1 MASSLAAGA
10 VRHLPRWP
18 RAPRVTAEDRRA
30 RAFDGDGV
38 AGGGRPGR
46 RPVPA
51 PSGGRQPRRPRPA
64 AVPVDGRVRGAEPR
78 HGRGAVAT
86 SDEGGRAPPD
96 GVALVE
102 TTTRTLGSPRAPDLP
117 MAPSEYPPFTLDPV
131 VPQTPHRANGRKPRW
146 RGLRIGKRLAAK
158 SSDPG
163 MALDGQ
169 YFHYVDKWLVALAR
183 LAAELPEDDPRRVRV
198 ATEAVHVVKDVHPH
212 FIEREPFINGPS
224 IDAFSAD
231 RDARQETRVGAPI
244 GVRWKI
250 NADASP
256 VVGLPRAR
264 PSSDAVSGSIAYGLV
279 DRAARAAGVRVPIE
293 HERGEMRRIARALSP
308 GVSLDAL
315 GWGLQAW
322 EAQWSR
328 ATTATP
334 SRRSGVRR
342 RGRRTLGRVRARR
355 AIAPRV
361 RPRRRGRPRANGP
374 AVPSVRRVLG
384 RGFRAWTTS
393 ATPPR
398 DSRETRRGASFAK
411 RSQRILS
418 TTLQRRASRGPR
430 PSPTTSPRS
439 TASCSPPRWT
449 PSRSRGARTTR
460 WRSTEPR
467 DERARDSREREKID
481 FFLFGKK
488 RFERLLEIF
497 SVSKMTRRVDP
508 RAPPRLRSPPP
519 RGPPLT

>member
-18 RAPRVTAEDRRA
+18 RAPRVTAEDRRDA
-30 RAFDGDGV
+30 RLLMETV
-38 AGGGRPGR
+38 YGRWRALPPGAR
-46 RPVPA
+46 FV
-51 PSGGRQPRRPRPA
+51 PRPLPPGEA
-64 AVPVDGRVRGAEPR
+64 AEAPGGQRRYLWTDAF
-78 HGRGAVAT
+78 AVLNLVTDAARCGDEG
-86 SDEGGRAPPD
+86 DEGGRAAALD
-96 GVALVE
+96 AALALVE

-183 LAAELPEDDPRRVRV
+183 LASELPEDDPRRVRV

-212 FIEREPFINGPS
+212 FIEREPFSNGPS

-322 EAQWSR
+322 EAQWLAR
-328 ATTATP
+328 DDADADAEADGRWAEFARDVR
-334 SRRSGVRR
+334 SRRAFDRVVAGDPARTGLPFRAYGAYLGARVSGVDDIGDAAAGLARDA
-342 RGRRTLGRVRARR
+342 ARR
-355 AIAPRV
+355 ELRKALAEDPFDDASKTGESGASPFSDDLTAINRV
-361 RPRRRGRPRANGP
+361 MLA
-374 AVPSVRRVLG
+374 
-384 RGFRAWTTS
+384 S
-393 ATPPR
+393 ALDPLAF
-398 DSRETRRGASFAK
+398 TRRADDPMAFD
-411 RSQRILS
+411 
-418 TTLQRRASRGPR
+418 RA
-430 PSPTTSPRS
+430 
-439 TASCSPPRWT
+439 
-449 PSRSRGARTTR
+449 AR
-460 WRSTEPR
+460 
-467 DERARDSREREKID
+467 
-481 FFLFGKK
+481 
-488 RFERLLEIF
+488 
-497 SVSKMTRRVDP
+497 
-508 RAPPRLRSPPP
+508 
-519 RGPPLT
+519 

>member
-1 MASSLAAGA
+1 
-10 VRHLPRWP
+10 
-18 RAPRVTAEDRRA
+18 
-30 RAFDGDGV
+30 
-38 AGGGRPGR
+38 
-46 RPVPA
+46 
-51 PSGGRQPRRPRPA
+51 
-64 AVPVDGRVRGAEPR
+64 
-78 HGRGAVAT
+78 
-86 SDEGGRAPPD
+86 
-96 GVALVE
+96 
-102 TTTRTLGSPRAPDLP
+102 
-117 MAPSEYPPFTLDPV
+117 MAPSEYPLFTLDPV

-183 LAAELPEDDPRRVRV
+183 LASELPEDDPRRVRV

-322 EAQWSR
+322 EAQWLARDDRDADADGAASGAEADGR
-328 ATTATP
+328 WAEFARDVR
-334 SRRSGVRR
+334 SRRAFDRVVAGDPARTGLPFRAYGAYLGARVSGVDDIGDAAAGLARDA
-342 RGRRTLGRVRARR
+342 ARR
-355 AIAPRV
+355 ELRKALAEDPFDDASKTGESGPSPFSDDLTAINRV
-361 RPRRRGRPRANGP
+361 MLA
-374 AVPSVRRVLG
+374 
-384 RGFRAWTTS
+384 S
-393 ATPPR
+393 ALDPLAF
-398 DSRETRRGASFAK
+398 TRRADDPMAFD
-411 RSQRILS
+411 
-418 TTLQRRASRGPR
+418 RA
-430 PSPTTSPRS
+430 
-439 TASCSPPRWT
+439 
-449 PSRSRGARTTR
+449 AR
-460 WRSTEPR
+460 
-467 DERARDSREREKID
+467 
-481 FFLFGKK
+481 
-488 RFERLLEIF
+488 
-497 SVSKMTRRVDP
+497 
-508 RAPPRLRSPPP
+508 
-519 RGPPLT
+519 

>member
-18 RAPRVTAEDRRA
+18 RAPRVTAEDRRDA
-30 RAFDGDGV
+30 RLLMETV
-38 AGGGRPGR
+38 YGRWRALPPGAR
-46 RPVPA
+46 FV
-51 PSGGRQPRRPRPA
+51 PRPLPPGEA
-64 AVPVDGRVRGAEPR
+64 AEAPGGQRRYLWTDAF
-78 HGRGAVAT
+78 AVLNLVTDAARCGDEG
-86 SDEGGRAPPD
+86 DEGGRAAALEAAL
-96 GVALVE
+96 ALVE

-183 LAAELPEDDPRRVRV
+183 LASELPEDDPRRVRV

-212 FIEREPFINGPS
+212 FIEREPFSNGPS

-264 PSSDAVSGSIAYGLV
+264 PSSDAISGSIAYGLV

-322 EAQWSR
+322 EAQWLARDDRDADAGGAASDAEADGR
-328 ATTATP
+328 WAEFARDVR
-334 SRRSGVRR
+334 SRRAFDRVVAGDPARTGLPFRAYGAYLGARVSGVDDIGDAAAGLARDA
-342 RGRRTLGRVRARR
+342 ARR
-355 AIAPRV
+355 ELRKALAEDPFDDGSKTGESGPSPFSDDLTAINRV
-361 RPRRRGRPRANGP
+361 MLA
-374 AVPSVRRVLG
+374 
-384 RGFRAWTTS
+384 S
-393 ATPPR
+393 ALDPLAF
-398 DSRETRRGASFAK
+398 TRRADDPMAFD
-411 RSQRILS
+411 
-418 TTLQRRASRGPR
+418 RA
-430 PSPTTSPRS
+430 
-439 TASCSPPRWT
+439 
-449 PSRSRGARTTR
+449 AR
-460 WRSTEPR
+460 
-467 DERARDSREREKID
+467 
-481 FFLFGKK
+481 
-488 RFERLLEIF
+488 
-497 SVSKMTRRVDP
+497 
-508 RAPPRLRSPPP
+508 
-519 RGPPLT
+519 

>member
-18 RAPRVTAEDRRA
+18 RAPRVTAEDRRDA
-30 RAFDGDGV
+30 RLLMETV
-38 AGGGRPGR
+38 YGRWRALPPGAR
-46 RPVPA
+46 FV
-51 PSGGRQPRRPRPA
+51 PRPLPAGEA
-64 AVPVDGRVRGAEPR
+64 AEAPGGQRRYLWTDAF
-78 HGRGAVAT
+78 AVLNLVTDAARCGDEG
-86 SDEGGRAPPD
+86 DEGGARPLEAAL
-96 GVALVE
+96 ALVE

-117 MAPSEYPPFTLDPV
+117 MAPSEYPLFTLDPV

-183 LAAELPEDDPRRVRV
+183 LASELPEDDPRRVRV

-322 EAQWSR
+322 EAQWLARDDRDADADGAASGAEADGR
-328 ATTATP
+328 WAEFARDVR
-334 SRRSGVRR
+334 SRRSTASSR
-342 RGRRTLGRVRARR
+342 
-355 AIAPRV
+355 
-361 RPRRRGRPRANGP
+361 RPRANGP
-374 AVPSVRRVLG
+374 AVPSVARAGRAGFGRGRHRRRRRRTRARPARAPSYAKRRRGSFRRRQRRRVGALALL
-384 RGFRAWTTS
+384 RRPHRDQPRHAAS
-393 ATPPR
+393 A
-398 DSRETRRGASFAK
+398 
-411 RSQRILS
+411 L
-418 TTLQRRASRGPR
+418 
-430 PSPTTSPRS
+430 
-439 TASCSPPRWT
+439 
-449 PSRSRGARTTR
+449 
-460 WRSTEPR
+460 
-467 DERARDSREREKID
+467 
-481 FFLFGKK
+481 
-488 RFERLLEIF
+488 
-497 SVSKMTRRVDP
+497 DP
-508 RAPPRLRSPPP
+508 RVHAA
-519 RGPPLT
+519 RGRPTFDRAAR